1 MKAKSLIRGG
11 ELEGGLGDLGGGADD
26 GGPAA
31 WQHDETGGLRIHIC
45 RVLMVVVVVVV
56 AADTLPSNG

>member
-1 MKAKSLIRGG
+1 MKEKSLMRGG
-11 ELEGGLGDLGGGADD
+11 ELDLGGGADD

-31 WQHDETGGLRIHIC
+31 WWHHETGGLRVHIC
-45 RVLMVVVVVVV
+45 RVLMVVVV

>member
-11 ELEGGLGDLGGGADD
+11 ELEGGLDDLGGGADD

-31 WQHDETGGLRIHIC
+31 
-45 RVLMVVVVVVV
+45 
-56 AADTLPSNG
+56 